1 MEHVITVI
9 GETFPH
15 SCLFS
20 PSVTP
25 ADYEPPGF
33 KVKPFFLIFP
43 FLLFYYLLII
53 IDKQRYY
60 VKLFYHCCNFCHVS
74 YAAISQWFLLFS
86 GGASKYQSWRCVNGK
101 KKLRPLFF
109 FIWKFPPRS
118 LTKLWRCGG
127 FLFLCQFLRFWWL

>member
-1 MEHVITVI
+1 MITVI

-15 SCLFS
+15 SCLFFS
-20 PSVTP
+20 ISYTCRLRTTRLQ
-25 ADYEPPGF
+25 GQT
-33 KVKPFFLIFP
+33 FFSHFP
-43 FLLFYYLLII
+43 FLLFYHLLII
-53 IDKQRYY
+53 IDKQRIY